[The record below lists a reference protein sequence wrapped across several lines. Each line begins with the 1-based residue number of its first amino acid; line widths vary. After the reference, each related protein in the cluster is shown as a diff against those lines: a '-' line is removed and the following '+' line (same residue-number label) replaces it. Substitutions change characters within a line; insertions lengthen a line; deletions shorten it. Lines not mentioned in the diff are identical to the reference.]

1 VRLHIGIDDT
11 DSRMG
16 GCTTYIAALLVE
28 QFSRMGV
35 RFADY
40 PNIIRLNPN
49 VPYKTRGNAAVALR
63 LHVPRP
69 QFEAVMEASIQA
81 LEENSHSGH
90 PGTDPAI
97 VFLRR
102 NPALAVRK
110 LSRKALAEIVSV
122 PEAVRTL
129 NDACGSAVVCG
140 TGIGLVGALAA
151 AGNLLEGDHT
161 YELIAYRTPQNLGK
175 PRLVDNDSVIKMD
188 RLTSP
193 HTFNNY
199 DAVNRRVLI
208 KPHGPDP
215 ILVGIRGETS
225 EAVRA
230 AFKLLRIREPIER
243 WVIFRTNHGTDAH
256 FHMTRTVMLPRA
268 NSPTTFHGI
277 VYRRPLR
284 IRGGHVFLDI
294 QIPRRIIRCA
304 AFEPTGKF
312 KETVAKL
319 IPGDEVTVFGG
330 VGERDAARGLSITV
344 NLEKIIVERLVDDII
359 AKNPR
364 CPRCD
369 KRMKSAG
376 RGQGFKCP
384 RCKYTL
390 RTASKIF
397 DQRNRSILPGTY
409 IPDKRAHRHLTKPF
423 SRYGFEKRRW
433 DGKPPLGVWHR
444 P

>member
-1 VRLHIGIDDT
+1 MRLHIGIDDT

-28 QFSRMGV
+28 QFSHMGV

-49 VPYKTRGNAAVALR
+49 VPYKTRGNAAIAIR
-63 LHVPRP
+63 LHVPES
-69 QFEAVMEASIQA
+69 QFEVVKETSIQA
-81 LEENSHSGH
+81 LEENSCTGQQ
-90 PGTDPAI
+90 GTDPAI
-97 VFLRR
+97 VFLRG
-102 NPALAVRK
+102 NPTLAVRK

-122 PEAVRTL
+122 PEALRTL
-129 NDACGSAVVCG
+129 SDACGSAVVCG

-161 YELIAYRTPQNLGK
+161 YELIAYRSPQNLGK
-175 PRLVDNDSVIKMD
+175 PRLVDDDSVIKMD
-188 RLTSP
+188 QLTSP
-193 HTFNNY
+193 HTFNSY

-215 ILVGIRGETS
+215 VLVGIRGETS
-225 EAVRA
+225 KAVRV
-230 AFKLLRIREPIER
+230 AFKLLRIHEPIDR

-256 FHMTRTVMLPRA
+256 FQMTRTAVRP
-268 NSPTTFHGI
+268 NSPTSLHGI

-284 IRGGHVFLDI
+284 IPGGHVFLDI

-330 VGERDAARGLSITV
+330 VREHYAIRGSSITV
-344 NLEKIIVERLVDDII
+344 NLEKIIVERLVDDVI
-359 AKNPR
+359 AENPL
-364 CPRCD
+364 CPRCG
-369 KRMKSAG
+369 KRLKSAG
-376 RGQGFKCP
+376 RGQGFECR
-384 RCKYTL
+384 RCKYAL
-390 RTASKIF
+390 RTASKVF
-397 DQRNRSILPGTY
+397 NQRKRDILPGTY

-433 DGKPPLGVWHR
+433 DGKTPLGVWHR